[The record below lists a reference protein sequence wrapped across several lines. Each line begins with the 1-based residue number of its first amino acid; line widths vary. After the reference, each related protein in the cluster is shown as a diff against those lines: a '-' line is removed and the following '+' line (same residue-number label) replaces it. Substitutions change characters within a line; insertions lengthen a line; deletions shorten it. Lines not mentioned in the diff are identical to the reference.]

1 MSRTAG
7 LTVVAQA
14 TQSKQTQ
21 KARLSAPKAS
31 FAKGAVLRTRASSA
45 VTFSRQ
51 ALTVCADIPTVA
63 DTKDKFI
70 KAYPK
75 PIPAVYNTVLQEMI
89 VLQHMSRYTT
99 NYKYTAVQALGFTSV
114 FDQIFETYK
123 YGNAEEIFSAYINA
137 LDEDPA
143 QYRKDS
149 EKLLESAPSASSVA
163 DLAEFEDLKGM
174 AAMAADG
181 KLMHNRF
188 QAIGLFRMLELAGL
202 TDPSALSELVTASG
216 MKRDMVNRDLMTYK
230 GLLSKLSA
238 AKELQKE
245 FNEREKKKTAERLA
259 AKEAKAEAEAAP
271 PAADV
276 TTETSA

>member
-1 MSRTAG
+1 MMNTMSRTVG
-7 LTVVAQA
+7 INVVAQA
-14 TQSKQTQ
+14 TQGKQTQ

-31 FAKGAVLRTRASSA
+31 FVKGAALRVRAASTA
-45 VTFSRQ
+45 TVSRE
-51 ALTVCADIPTVA
+51 ALSVRAEDMPTVA
-63 DTKDKFI
+63 DTKAKFI
-70 KAYPK
+70 QAYNK

-89 VLQHMSRYTT
+89 VLQHMSRYQK
-99 NYKYTAVQALGFTSV
+99 NYKYSAVQALGFTSV

-123 YGNAEEIFSAYINA
+123 YGAVEEIFSAYINA
-137 LDEDPA
+137 LNEDPVT
-143 QYRKDS
+143 YRADTN
-149 EKLLESAPSASSVA
+149 KLLDASPSASSVA
-163 DLAEFEDLKGM
+163 DLAEMEDIKGM
-174 AAMAADG
+174 AALAAEG

-216 MKRDMVNRDLMTYK
+216 MKQDMVNRDLMTYK

-259 AKEAKAEAEAAP
+259 QKEAKEAAEANTEA
-271 PAADV
+271 
-276 TTETSA
+276 